1 MRIEFDK
8 KKIKSKNKGWNWK
21 KNSINKKMRKIK
33 NNNKKNE
40 DHIWY
45 INQIANDEIEKELI
59 Q

>member
-1 MRIEFDK
+1 
-8 KKIKSKNKGWNWK
+8 
-21 KNSINKKMRKIK
+21 MRKIK